1 MTATVEAS
9 QHSQDE
15 SVPRARWLWGAGYAA
30 AAAALF
36 LCYLRVAGTQPV
48 SSDGASNAL
57 QAWDML
63 HGNWLLKGW
72 TLSDVSFYTTELP
85 EYVLVEAFRGLGPA
99 DVHVSAALT
108 YTLLVIGAGLLAKG
122 SATGR
127 EGLVRVLIATGIMIA
142 PQVGPGTFLLLQSPD
157 HTGTGVPLL
166 LVFLLLDRAPR
177 RWWVPALIC
186 LLLAWTEVGD
196 RIAITVGAA
205 PIAVACV
212 VRAYRDIVQRRER
225 AREHWFEPAV
235 AAAALVSAGVA
246 AAAGTVLRELGGFA
260 VAPLN
265 TTSAPSADWPAHLAL
280 AAEGVLG
287 LYGADFT
294 SLPLGAATVIAL
306 VHLAGVA
313 LAAWAAGHAIRRF
326 FCCDLVTQVLTVAI
340 VVNLAVY
347 ALSVLPDS
355 YWANREIAPVLPFG
369 AVLAGRVLAGR
380 VIRARLL
387 PALAVVGCCYLGALG
402 YGVTRPQQPAA
413 NQALADWLA
422 GHHLTTGLGSYAE
435 GNSVTL
441 DSHGAIL
448 LAAPAWFPYG
458 VFPGDHE
465 AKAADFDPR
474 LHDATFFV
482 TTAQDGPA
490 FTIPAARIIRAFG
503 EPAHTYHYQG
513 WTIMT
518 WPTNLLTVI
527 RRA

>member
-1 MTATVEAS
+1 M
-9 QHSQDE
+9 
-15 SVPRARWLWGAGYAA
+15 PPARWLWVTGYTATA
-30 AAAALF
+30 VLLF
-36 LCYLRVAGTQPV
+36 LCYLRISGTVPV

-63 HGNWLLKGW
+63 HGNWLLRGW

-108 YTLLVIGAGLLAKG
+108 YTLLVVGAGLLAKG
-122 SATGR
+122 SATGG
-127 EGLVRVLIATGIMIA
+127 EGLVRVLVAAGIMIA
-142 PQVGPGTFLLLQSPD
+142 PQVGPGAFLLLSSPD

-166 LVFLLLDRAPR
+166 AVFLLLDRAPR
-177 RWWVPALIC
+177 RWWVPVLTG

-196 RIAITVGAA
+196 RIAITVGTA
-205 PIAVACV
+205 PIAVACG
-212 VRAYRDIVQRRER
+212 VRAYRDIVQRREPV
-225 AREHWFEPAV
+225 REHWFDLAV
-235 AAAALVSAGVA
+235 AAAAVGSAGVA
-246 AAAGTVLRELGGFA
+246 AAAGRVLRDLGGFV
-260 VAPLN
+260 VAPL
-265 TTSAPSADWPAHLAL
+265 TTMSAPSASWPGHVAL

-294 SLPLGAATVIAL
+294 SLPLGAVTVIAL
-306 VHLAGVA
+306 VHLAGLA
-313 LAAWAAGHAIRRF
+313 LAAWAVGHAIRRF
-326 FCCDLVTQVLTVAI
+326 SSSDMITQVLTVAI

-380 VIRARLL
+380 LIQARLL
-387 PALAVVGCCYLGALG
+387 PALAVAGCCYLGALG

-413 NQALADWLA
+413 NQALTDWLTA
-422 GHHLTTGLGSYAE
+422 HHLTTGLGSYAE

-448 LAAPAWFPYG
+448 LAAPSWFPYG
-458 VFPGDHE
+458 VLAGIHE
-465 AKAADFDPR
+465 AYAADFDPR

-490 FTIPAARIIRAFG
+490 FTIPTARIIRAFG
-503 EPAHTYHYQG
+503 EPAHIYHYRA

-518 WPTNLLTVI
+518 WRTNLLRDI